1 MTALVV
7 AGLFFPSLF
16 FSPIVAMVGAGY
28 QTDDGISLYPVI
40 APALI
45 VVGTVMV
52 RSVRRIDWDDPTI
65 AIPVFLTMV
74 LMPLTVSITDGI
86 AFGFI
91 SFSLLKL
98 VTGRA
103 RETDWPIFV
112 FAVLFLL
119 RYVMLL

>member
-74 LMPLTVSITDGI
+74 LMPLTISITDGI

>member
-74 LMPLTVSITDGI
+74 LLPLTVSITDGI

>member
-1 MTALVV
+1 
-7 AGLFFPSLF
+7 
-16 FSPIVAMVGAGY
+16 MVGAGY